1 MNKIPA
7 EIVEN
12 ISHLLGVPGV
22 PYRRFV
28 NGNWVLTDCYCWRS
42 PLEEKSVEPQIE
54 LPEELKKAMNRI
66 SNRVYEEMAGE
77 FDFDVYA
84 ERMYALAQDEDDEI
98 KSMLD
103 ELRPVL
109 ERITNVPFQ
118 KKVQW
123 RKRLE
128 SVREL
133 LSGTPYFPYGDI
145 VVAGTDNQFDVLRIE
160 ETSGN
165 NFMIS
170 TEEIIE
176 SLSGIDR
183 QFGIVLLSAGHDF
196 VSFEIERPPHGDQ
209 AIDLGEVLLKM
220 CPDLFE
226 APTEF
231 SNDIVELWWD

>member
-7 EIVEN
+7 EIVEK
-12 ISHLLGVPGV
+12 ISHMLGVQGV

-28 NGNWVLTDCYCWRS
+28 NGKWRMTDCYCWRS
-42 PLEEKSVEPQIE
+42 KLEEKSVEPKIE
-54 LPEELKKAMNRI
+54 LPEELKKSMNGI
-66 SNRVYEEMAGE
+66 STRVYEEMAGE
-77 FDFDVYA
+77 FDLDIFA
-84 ERMYALAQDEDDEI
+84 ERMFALAQEEGNEI

-103 ELRPVL
+103 ELRPEL

-118 KKVQW
+118 EEAQW

-160 ETSGN
+160 ETTGN

-176 SLSGIDR
+176 SLSSIDR
-183 QFGIVLLSAGHDF
+183 QFGIVILSSGYDF
-196 VSFEIERPPHGDQ
+196 VSFEIDHPPHGDQ
-209 AIDLGEVLLKM
+209 AIDLGKVLLEM
-220 CPDLFE
+220 CPDLYQ

-231 SNDIVELWWD
+231 SDDIVELWWD